1 MGSWRGSGPHSPPP
15 TAQPPRGLPA
25 PQGRLRGLARQLLRD
40 RLCLCQAGRSAHHV
54 SVVLE
59 AHVRTGPS
67 SPQKARPPP
76 LRTLRA
82 WTEGLRQTARPR
94 GHRTRADKATTR
106 PKPRSC
112 GTHLPRRRLSARRV
126 LKASFLPTK
135 RTRRDVGCT
144 CTGEGQAPRQVRR
157 GRGSERKEL
166 SPTHVPS
173 KFSINKAV

>member
-94 GHRTRADKATTR
+94 GHHTRADKATTR

-112 GTHLPRRRLSARRV
+112 GAHLPRRRLSARRV